1 MHCSEK
7 EQKADDGEEEHQR
20 RLGQRE
26 QATARFGG
34 RGVVLGEGALIVHL
48 GRIMTQMIVPM
59 RPISGSAAVV
69 HQIPCFFRIASM
81 SEKSSL
87 GAPPLP

>member
-1 MHCSEK
+1 MDRPEE
-7 EQKADDGEEEHQR
+7 EQEADDGEEEHQR

-26 QATARFGG
+26 QATAGFGG

-48 GRIMTQMIVPM
+48 ARIMTQPIGSE
-59 RPISGSAAVV
+59 RPISASAAVV

>member
-1 MHCSEK
+1 MHRTEK

-26 QATARFGG
+26 QATAWFGG

-48 GRIMTQMIVPM
+48 ARIMTQMIV
-59 RPISGSAAVV
+59 
-69 HQIPCFFRIASM
+69 
-81 SEKSSL
+81 
-87 GAPPLP
+87 

>member
-1 MHCSEK
+1 MHRTEK

-26 QATARFGG
+26 QTTAWFGG

-48 GRIMTQMIVPM
+48 ARIMTQMIV
-59 RPISGSAAVV
+59 
-69 HQIPCFFRIASM
+69 
-81 SEKSSL
+81 
-87 GAPPLP
+87 

>member
-1 MHCSEK
+1 VYGTEE
-7 EQKADDGEEEHQR
+7 EQEADDGEEEHQR

-48 GRIMTQMIVPM
+48 ARIMTQMIV
-59 RPISGSAAVV
+59 
-69 HQIPCFFRIASM
+69 
-81 SEKSSL
+81 
-87 GAPPLP
+87 